1 MQRHNYSIIIRDVS
15 WSDIGNA
22 IDSVKQLDSDD
33 SIELLIRHDT
43 SGGTLD
49 DGTTYQ
55 TETSFSATYSYALG
69 DGDAALT
76 DFAMKLSQLPPLPD
90 DSAMLKT
97 EIKER
102 G

>member
-1 MQRHNYSIIIRDVS
+1 MPKHSYSVVLRDVS

-22 IDSVKQLDSDD
+22 VDAVKQLDSDD

-43 SGGTLD
+43 SGGTLE

-55 TETSFSATYSYALG
+55 TETSFSATYTYALG
-69 DGDAALT
+69 DGDTALT
-76 DFAMKLSQLPPLPD
+76 DFSTKLSQVPSLPD
-90 DSAMLKT
+90 DSATLKT

>member
-1 MQRHNYSIIIRDVS
+1 MESHTYSIILRDVS
-15 WSDIGNA
+15 WTDIGNA
-22 IDSVKQLDSDD
+22 VDAVKQLDSDD

-69 DGDAALT
+69 NGDTALT

-90 DSAMLKT
+90 DSATLKT

>member
-1 MQRHNYSIIIRDVS
+1 MESHTYSIILRDVS

-22 IDSVKQLDSDD
+22 VDAVKQLDNDD
-33 SIELLIRHDT
+33 SIDLRIRHDT

-69 DGDAALT
+69 NGDTALT
-76 DFAMKLSQLPPLPD
+76 DFSTKLSQVPRLPD
-90 DSAMLKT
+90 DSATLKT